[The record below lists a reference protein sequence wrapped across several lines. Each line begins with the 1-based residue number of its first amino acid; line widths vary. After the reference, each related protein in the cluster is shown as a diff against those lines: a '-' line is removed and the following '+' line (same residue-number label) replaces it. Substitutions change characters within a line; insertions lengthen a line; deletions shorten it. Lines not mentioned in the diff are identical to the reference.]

1 MEIYNVGNNLT
12 DKPIFIDFYA
22 DWWGPCKMFEQVLN
36 EVTPD
41 YDNKIQMYKV
51 NIEEETDLAVQFGA
65 RGIPYMVFISKDG
78 EINPNVGAME
88 KNTLKYYLDGL
99 LSK

>member
-1 MEIYNVGNNLT
+1 
-12 DKPIFIDFYA
+12 
-22 DWWGPCKMFEQVLN
+22 MFEQVLN

-78 EINPNVGAME
+78 DTTSQTGSLSKEQ
-88 KNTLKYYLDGL
+88 LKYFLEGL